1 MVKNRKIEQK
11 DKALSTR
18 SLILEKSLDMINKIG
33 VVEFRI
39 DNLASDLGLSPG
51 NITYHFS
58 RKEDIC
64 VILWS
69 DFIRKLNVYN
79 ATFSSML
86 DVKQAFLI
94 IRAINKLIYDY
105 RGVIMFRGGDL
116 RVIHEDKD
124 SEGGISFTLLSRQLF
139 ERILRILRRN
149 GYAVELTDELL
160 KSTLLNV
167 ESILMRW
174 WINKAVILED
184 ADSADTDIARLIN
197 RNSLLVLFAMYAVC
211 TDKGMRE
218 FRTIAEIVNK
228 EEMEA

>member
-116 RVIHEDKD
+116 RVIHEDED
-124 SEGGISFTLLSRQLF
+124 SEGDISFTLLSRQLF

-160 KSTLLNV
+160 KNTLLNV

-197 RNSLLVLFAMYAVC
+197 RNSLLVLFAMYAVF

-218 FRTIAEIVNK
+218 FRAIAEIVNK
-228 EEMEA
+228 GEMEA

>member
-116 RVIHEDKD
+116 RVIHEDED

-160 KSTLLNV
+160 KNTLLNV

-184 ADSADTDIARLIN
+184 ADSADTEYIPDFDGRG
-197 RNSLLVLFAMYAVC
+197 VLKK
-211 TDKGMRE
+211 D
-218 FRTIAEIVNK
+218 
-228 EEMEA
+228 

>member
-39 DNLASDLGLSPG
+39 DSLASDLGLSPG

-116 RVIHEDKD
+116 RVIHEDED

-160 KSTLLNV
+160 KNTLLNV

-197 RNSLLVLFAMYAVC
+197 RNSLLVLFAMYAVF

-218 FRTIAEIVNK
+218 FRAIAEIVNK
-228 EEMEA
+228 GEMEA

>member
-116 RVIHEDKD
+116 RVIHEDED

-160 KSTLLNV
+160 KNTLLNV

-197 RNSLLVLFAMYAVC
+197 RNSLLVLFAMYAVF

-218 FRTIAEIVNK
+218 FRAIAEIVNK
-228 EEMEA
+228 GEMEA

>member
-1 MVKNRKIEQK
+1 M
-11 DKALSTR
+11 
-18 SLILEKSLDMINKIG
+18 
-33 VVEFRI
+33 
-39 DNLASDLGLSPG
+39 
-51 NITYHFS
+51 
-58 RKEDIC
+58 
-64 VILWS
+64 ILWS

-116 RVIHEDKD
+116 RVIHEDED

-160 KSTLLNV
+160 KNTLLNV

-197 RNSLLVLFAMYAVC
+197 RNSLLVLFAMYAVF

-218 FRTIAEIVNK
+218 FRAIAEIVNK
-228 EEMEA
+228 GEMEA

>member
-197 RNSLLVLFAMYAVC
+197 RNSLLVLFAMYAVF

-228 EEMEA
+228 GEMEA